1 MVEKMKIKLDN
12 NEMPRPP
19 PIEILEPVKKSIDK
33 INRYTPHNEVN
44 KLIKLLSDYSKAP
57 ENSIILSSGSDILIK
72 EFIFL
77 FSREKQIIIADPT
90 FFLITN
96 AAQKTS
102 SPLLK
107 IRLKEPGFK
116 LALES
121 FIDEI
126 NKPTLIVVDNPN
138 NPTGSLLL
146 NQNDVKTM
154 LDNENVILLID
165 EAYFEFS
172 KITYAHLINNY
183 PNLAVSRTLSKSFGL
198 AGSGIG
204 YLIAGEIIQKKF
216 QGLDIMLPSPSVIA
230 AIHALENLDYM
241 IKYVEEINQEKK
253 RIINLIS
260 NMEISVYR
268 SFTNFLLMKT
278 RIYDIGQKFAEQEV
292 FISNVSDNY
301 SLSTEFIR
309 VTIGSKEENDY
320 FINTLKKIME
330 LI

>member
-1 MVEKMKIKLDN
+1 MKIELDK
-12 NEMPRPP
+12 NEMPKPP
-19 PIEILEPVKKSIDK
+19 PDEIIEAVKLNIEN
-33 INRYTPHNEVN
+33 INRYTPQIEVN
-44 KLIKLLSDYSKAP
+44 KLVKLISDYSKAP

-77 FSREKQIIIADPT
+77 FSREREIIIAYPT

-107 IRLKEPGFK
+107 IRLREPQFK
-116 LALES
+116 LSIES

-126 NKPTLIVVDNPN
+126 NKPTLIVFDNPN

-146 NQNDVKTM
+146 NQKDVEM
-154 LDNENVILLID
+154 ILENENVILLID

-172 KITYAHLINNY
+172 KISFANSIKDY

-216 QGLDIMLPSPSVIA
+216 EGLDIMLPSPSVIA
-230 AIHALENLDYM
+230 AIYALENIYYM
-241 IKYVEEINQEKK
+241 IKYTEEIDQEKK
-253 RIINLIS
+253 RIMSLVSDMDLI
-260 NMEISVYR
+260 VYP
-268 SFTNFLLMKT
+268 SYTNFFLIKSKMHDLARKLAE
-278 RIYDIGQKFAEQEV
+278 YDV
-292 FISNVSDNY
+292 LVSDVSTHY
-301 SLSTEFIR
+301 SLSSEFIR
-309 VTIGSKEENDY
+309 VTIGSKKENDY
-320 FINTLKKIME
+320 LIKSLRKI
-330 LI
+330 IS

>member
-1 MVEKMKIKLDN
+1 MKIKLDN

-19 PIEILEPVKKSIDK
+19 PIEILNPVKKSIDK
-33 INRYTPHNEVN
+33 INRYTTYKKVN
-44 KLIKLLSDYSKAP
+44 RLIKLLSDYSKAP

-102 SPLLK
+102 SQLLK
-107 IRLKEPGFK
+107 IRLREPKFK
-116 LALES
+116 FALES

-146 NQNDVKTM
+146 NQKDIKTI

-172 KITYAHLINNY
+172 KITYAHLINDY

-204 YLIAGEIIQKKF
+204 YLIAGDIIQKKF

-241 IKYVEEINQEKK
+241 IKYVEEICQEKK
-253 RIINLIS
+253 RMTSLIS
-260 NMEISVYR
+260 NKGLSVYP
-268 SFTNFLLMKT
+268 SYTNFLLIKSGMHDLARKLAE
-278 RIYDIGQKFAEQEV
+278 YDV
-292 FISNVSDNY
+292 LISDISVHY
-301 SLSTEFIR
+301 SLSSEFIR
-309 VTIGSKEENDY
+309 VTIGSKVENDY
-320 FINTLKKIME
+320 FINILRKIME